1 MGLPLS
7 ASHNRARAHRQ
18 GDAGALSRGRGLR
31 DRAQSGDAGIIVVIG
46 TFTVAAEPPSRANE
60 AAGEAKTT
68 KNAKATFAQVF
79 DIGKIHYN
87 SLEPEMRVTDEGS
100 QSADIIYLNFI
111 ILLNLGLARIIF
123 VSGQRELRETLLDL

>member
-1 MGLPLS
+1 MNNSGTVT
-7 ASHNRARAHRQ
+7 
-18 GDAGALSRGRGLR
+18 RGGG
-31 DRAQSGDAGIIVVIG
+31 SGSTLEAFPRPAGIIVVIG

-79 DIGKIHYN
+79 DIGKIHYD
-87 SLEPEMRVTDEGS
+87 SLEPEMRVTDAGS
-100 QSADIIYLNFI
+100 QSADIINLSFI